1 MEPVNACVED
11 LIEPGYQIIP
21 YGMIDSHVKDMS
33 YMKHFSYSAVAIRLV
48 LVGFLCKTQNKT
60 EKRTNTSC
68 VHVSAQWA
76 SHGTHTR
83 ALSVAILIQSLE
95 GECDR

>member
-48 LVGFLCKTQNKT
+48 LVGFLCKTQNKNENELT
-60 EKRTNTSC
+60 HQISKTNGLNQYDIRS
-68 VHVSAQWA
+68 
-76 SHGTHTR
+76 
-83 ALSVAILIQSLE
+83 
-95 GECDR
+95 